1 MLLLAGQAH
10 AEAGIGAAPGDDFA
24 VGVFEDDGAWFGA
37 LDHLVADRFTGS
49 VLDPAP
55 LGGGEFDF
63 DPFELGQEQT
73 RDALLQTGDELFQ
86 KALTGILGRLLL
98 PGGQIGEG
106 GFPIQRPL
114 PDEETAAAAAEG
126 HGEKGEEGKAEERFH
141 GITLAG
147 NRDGCQRDARRP
159 GACNRMAFAV
169 FFPRGPRGMK
179 PFLRLLPL
187 ILLSFVTA
195 QETPPAPAPVDV
207 VPIGVATED
216 FTALKGQSP
225 FLRSL
230 NLSDSLVLTGFAD
243 VEGERVATIMN
254 RETKQTYVVS
264 SQINSQGWKMVDLKT
279 DADLEKVAAKVA
291 VDGGEVVTVRYAN
304 IEVKTGEAKPA
315 PGPSTETNGSP
326 TAIMEARRA
335 RFGGPRG
342 PGMGGPPPEIR
353 EKMEKLSDDQ
363 REKLFNKMREL
374 REKSPDMSWEERG
387 KVFNEALDKMVNK
400 KK

>member
-1 MLLLAGQAH
+1 M
-10 AEAGIGAAPGDDFA
+10 
-24 VGVFEDDGAWFGA
+24 
-37 LDHLVADRFTGS
+37 
-49 VLDPAP
+49 
-55 LGGGEFDF
+55 
-63 DPFELGQEQT
+63 
-73 RDALLQTGDELFQ
+73 
-86 KALTGILGRLLL
+86 K
-98 PGGQIGEG
+98 
-106 GFPIQRPL
+106 
-114 PDEETAAAAAEG
+114 
-126 HGEKGEEGKAEERFH
+126 
-141 GITLAG
+141 TL
-147 NRDGCQRDARRP
+147 
-159 GACNRMAFAV
+159 
-169 FFPRGPRGMK
+169 
-179 PFLRLLPL
+179 LRLLPL
-187 ILLSFVTA
+187 FLLSSATA
-195 QETPPAPAPVDV
+195 QETPPVPADV

-254 RETKQTYVVS
+254 KETKQTYVVS

-304 IEVKTGEAKPA
+304 IDLKTGEAKPA

-326 TAIMEARRA
+326 TAIMEERRG
-335 RFGGPRG
+335 RFGGPGGPRG

-353 EKMEKLSDDQ
+353 EKMEKLSEDQ

-387 KVFNEALDKMVNK
+387 KVFNEALDKMLDK

>member
-1 MLLLAGQAH
+1 M
-10 AEAGIGAAPGDDFA
+10 
-24 VGVFEDDGAWFGA
+24 
-37 LDHLVADRFTGS
+37 
-49 VLDPAP
+49 
-55 LGGGEFDF
+55 
-63 DPFELGQEQT
+63 
-73 RDALLQTGDELFQ
+73 
-86 KALTGILGRLLL
+86 K
-98 PGGQIGEG
+98 
-106 GFPIQRPL
+106 
-114 PDEETAAAAAEG
+114 
-126 HGEKGEEGKAEERFH
+126 
-141 GITLAG
+141 TL
-147 NRDGCQRDARRP
+147 
-159 GACNRMAFAV
+159 
-169 FFPRGPRGMK
+169 
-179 PFLRLLPL
+179 LRLLPL
-187 ILLSFVTA
+187 VLLSSATA
-195 QETPPAPAPVDV
+195 QETPPVPADV
-207 VPIGVATED
+207 APIGVATED

-254 RETKQTYVVS
+254 KETKQTYVVS

-279 DADLEKVAAKVA
+279 YADLEKVAAKVA
-291 VDGGEVVTVRYAN
+291 VDGGEVVTVRYADIDLKN
-304 IEVKTGEAKPA
+304 GEAKPA

-353 EKMEKLSDDQ
+353 EKMEKLSEDQ

-387 KVFNEALDKMVNK
+387 KVFNEALDKMLTK